1 MFAQMAAQGIFR
13 NIGGTIGASFAP
25 SQAQT
30 TANAGVVTAGQG

>member
-13 NIGGTIGASFAP
+13 QIGGAVGASFAP